1 MEQQQS
7 SSKAATRFRERRPQ
21 LYDVVIHNDDY
32 TTMDFVVMIL
42 ETIFNKNHDEA
53 MQLMLFVHEQGE
65 AVAGTYI
72 YDIAH
77 SKADKATA
85 LARNEGFP
93 LQLTVVKK
101 S

>member
-1 MEQQQS
+1 MELQQS
-7 SSKAATRFRERRPQ
+7 SSKASIRFRERRPQ

-32 TTMDFVVMIL
+32 TTMDFVVMVL
-42 ETIFNKNHDEA
+42 ETIFSKNHDEA

-77 SKADKATA
+77 SKTDKAVS
-85 LARNEGFP
+85 LARNAGFP

>member
-7 SSKAATRFRERRPQ
+7 SLKVSTRFRERRPP

-32 TTMDFVVMIL
+32 TTMDFVVMVL
-42 ETIFNKNHDEA
+42 ETVFNKSHDEA
-53 MQLMLFVHEQGE
+53 LTLMIFVHEQGE

-77 SKADKATA
+77 SKADKAVS
-85 LARNEGFP
+85 LARNAGFP